1 MTARLI
7 LNGRLADE
15 AGRRVGKPDLLVHAP
30 SGYRAIDVKFH
41 RALDVADPSRESDP
55 ALVSDLS
62 SPSFEAAREDLDF
75 NARRNE
81 GDLLQLAHYQ
91 RMLEA
96 MGMAAEDGRF
106 AGIIGTDRLVVWYD
120 LDAAVWK
127 TPALSEKSKLRSTME
142 RYDFEFDFRLDIIAV
157 ARQHQ
162 LDSAIDLLVVPVRCA
177 ECPDCPWSEHC
188 GPILEA
194 PPGDVSLLPRIG
206 WTQWKVHRDH
216 GVNNR
221 AQLAALDVGT
231 AELVGQGVD
240 VARLL
245 EATEDLPPTLALG
258 SLDEG
263 FVGARELRAL
273 DDAGF
278 VTVGDLARLC
288 RRTASYSGSGLKS
301 LPAQIDLS
309 RAALGPE
316 AVYSR
321 RGIEEVSVPR
331 ADVEVD
337 VDMENVEDG
346 CYLWGCLV
354 TDRSGADLVLPGYRA
369 FVTWE
374 PMTPDVETA
383 NSLAF
388 WRWLMD
394 LRTVTHAAG
403 RTFRAYCY
411 SASAENTYLRRVGLA
426 AGIVEEVGSFI
437 ASDEWVDM
445 LKRVGQPAD
454 HGRTERPEGSCAV
467 DGIPVGGG
475 RPRWWRVDDQ
485 ARHRRWRRP
494 RRSLCQGL
502 VAAVQP
508 RRRRGDVVD
517 PGVDGSGRGSSCR
530 GTGPPEIRSES
541 VRPDQYHRRPRRP
554 GSA

>member
-91 RMLEA
+91 RMLES

-445 LKRVGQPAD
+445 LNVWDSQLITGGPSGLKVVAPLTGFQW
-454 HGRTERPEGSCAV
+454 AV
-467 DGIPVGGG
+467 DDPGGG
-475 RPRWWRVDDQ
+475 ESMIKHDIAVGDGPD
-485 ARHRRWRRP
+485 
-494 RRSLCQGL
+494 
-502 VAAVQP
+502 AASAKDWLLQYNL
-508 RRRRGDVVD
+508 GDVEATL
-517 PGVDGSGRGSSCR
+517 S
-530 GTGPPEIRSES
+530 IREWMDRAE
-541 VRPDQYHRRPRRP
+541 VPRVEELAHPR
-554 GSA
+554 

>member
-1 MTARLI
+1 MSELDADGAAVLIEGRGLEAETATLEAMRHTARLI

-15 AGRRVGKPDLLVHAP
+15 AGRRVGKPDLLVHAS
-30 SGYRAIDVKFH
+30 SGYRAIDIKFH

-91 RMLEA
+91 RMLES

-127 TPALSEKSKLRSTME
+127 TPALSEKSKLRSTVE

-231 AELVGQGVD
+231 AELVGKGVD

-245 EATEDLPPTLALG
+245 EATKDLPPTLAVG
-258 SLDEG
+258 SLDAG

-321 RGIEEVSVPR
+321 RGIEEVSVPAR
-331 ADVEVD
+331 
-337 VDMENVEDG
+337 MS
-346 CYLWGCLV
+346 
-354 TDRSGADLVLPGYRA
+354 RSTS
-369 FVTWE
+369 TWR
-374 PMTPDVETA
+374 TSRTA
-383 NSLAF
+383 A
-388 WRWLMD
+388 
-394 LRTVTHAAG
+394 T
-403 RTFRAYCY
+403 C
-411 SASAENTYLRRVGLA
+411 
-426 AGIVEEVGSFI
+426 
-437 ASDEWVDM
+437 
-445 LKRVGQPAD
+445 
-454 HGRTERPEGSCAV
+454 
-467 DGIPVGGG
+467 GGV
-475 RPRWWRVDDQ
+475 W
-485 ARHRRWRRP
+485 
-494 RRSLCQGL
+494 
-502 VAAVQP
+502 
-508 RRRRGDVVD
+508 
-517 PGVDGSGRGSSCR
+517 
-530 GTGPPEIRSES
+530 
-541 VRPDQYHRRPRRP
+541 
-554 GSA
+554 